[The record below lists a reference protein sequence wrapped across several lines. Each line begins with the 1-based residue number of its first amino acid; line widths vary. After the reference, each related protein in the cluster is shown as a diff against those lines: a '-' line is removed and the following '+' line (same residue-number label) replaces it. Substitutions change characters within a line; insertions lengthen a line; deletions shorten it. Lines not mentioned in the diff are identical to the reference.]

1 MPKRTQKKVSD
12 GLSTPGRTGT
22 ERVLIKGQEKKSKL
36 KDINR
41 GQQRWRGGHVE
52 GTERLDRR
60 WIDERKVSFG
70 VQYSISRKQS
80 FFFSEGKSK
89 LARDDVLACSIA
101 TTRAGR
107 RPTGDLSTTTEEA
120 SERLYR
126 ARDAPPF
133 WRTADAGTA
142 PGQVFLR
149 RRHRR
154 RQIRCQCGRR
164 WV

>member
-70 VQYSISRKQS
+70 VQYSIYRENKV
-80 FFFSEGKSK
+80 FFFLRERVNWRVTTYSHVRSPLRVLVGGPQAIFRPRQKKQASGCTARVTRRRFGALLT
-89 LARDDVLACSIA
+89 LAR
-101 TTRAGR
+101 
-107 RPTGDLSTTTEEA
+107 RP
-120 SERLYR
+120 
-126 ARDAPPF
+126 ARSS
-133 WRTADAGTA
+133 
-142 PGQVFLR
+142 
-149 RRHRR
+149 
-154 RQIRCQCGRR
+154 
-164 WV
+164 